1 MSREDNDKF
10 EKLKKEI
17 ENCKHC
23 ADKFEFEPHP
33 IFWGK
38 QNSKI
43 VQISQAP
50 SNNVHKSMKPFTD
63 MSGKTLKYDWYQIT
77 DEQFYNTDNF
87 FIGALAHCYPGKHKN
102 GNDKQP
108 PKCCWTKWI
117 EKELQILN
125 NEIYIIIGAKAAKMF
140 FPNELYEE
148 LIFKDNV
155 WNGKTTIVLPHP
167 SPLNKK
173 WIKDHPE
180 FLEKRIFEIRNLI
193 KKIIK

>member
-1 MSREDNDKF
+1 MF
-10 EKLKKEI
+10 EKLKNEI
-17 ENCKHC
+17 EKCNYCKE
-23 ADKFEFEPHP
+23 KFGFEPHP

-63 MSGKTLKYDWYQIT
+63 MSGKTLKNEWYQII

-87 FIGALAHCYPGKHKN
+87 FIGALAHCYPGKDKN

-108 PKCCWTKWI
+108 PRCCWSKWI
-117 EKELQILN
+117 EKELQMLD
-125 NEIYIIIGAKAAKMF
+125 NEIYIVIGAKAAKRF
-140 FPNELYEE
+140 FQDENFEDLVFKNNE
-148 LIFKDNV
+148 
-155 WNGKTTIVLPHP
+155 WNNKLTIVLPHP

-173 WIKDHPE
+173 WLKDHPE
-180 FLEKRIFEIRNLI
+180 FMTERIIEVRN
-193 KKIIK
+193 IIKNVIKSTE